1 ADDYHNTVKVDVG
14 RGVHTPPSKSITV
27 AKAAADWLAGVKA
40 EGRERT
46 TIEQYDQHIRLHIVP
61 QIGHIKLAHLTTP
74 RVEKFRDDLLEK
86 TSSKAMARK
95 VLRSLKSLLK
105 DARRRGNV
113 AQNVASD
120 TRIAPDKRSKR
131 RLKAG
136 VDFPL
141 PQEVRRMIDAAQ
153 Q

>member
-1 ADDYHNTVKVDVG
+1 
-14 RGVHTPPSKSITV
+14 
-27 AKAAADWLAGVKA
+27 
-40 EGRERT
+40 
-46 TIEQYDQHIRLHIVP
+46 DQHIRLHIVP

-131 RLKAG
+131 RLKPG

-141 PQEVRRMIDAAQ
+141 PQQVRRIIDAAQ
-153 Q
+153 QGRGRAIIVVLAFAGLRISELRGLRWENVDLKRGVIHVEERADRYGVIG